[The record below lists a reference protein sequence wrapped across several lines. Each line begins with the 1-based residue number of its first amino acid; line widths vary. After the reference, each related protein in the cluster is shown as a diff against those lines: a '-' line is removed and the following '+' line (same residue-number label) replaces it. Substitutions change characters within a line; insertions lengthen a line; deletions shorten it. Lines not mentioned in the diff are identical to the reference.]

1 MNDFDNSPYVRTRT
15 LANAAVAVK
24 AIREGDFADLI
35 SSTLV
40 ALYGKERA
48 TNLIHETLKRIAS
61 VQLSVPVQSRTN
73 GDPT

>member
-24 AIREGDFADLI
+24 AIREEDFPDLV

-48 TNLIHETLKRIAS
+48 TNLIRETLNRIAS
-61 VQLSVPVQSRTN
+61 VQLSVPVQSRTS

>member
-1 MNDFDNSPYVRTRT
+1 MNAFDSSPYVRTRT

-24 AIREGDFADLI
+24 AIREEDFADLI

-48 TNLIHETLKRIAS
+48 TNLIRETLQRIAS

>member
-1 MNDFDNSPYVRTRT
+1 MSDFDNSPFVRTRT
-15 LANAAVAVK
+15 LANAAIAVK
-24 AIREGDFADLI
+24 AIREEDFADLI

-48 TNLIHETLKRIAS
+48 TNLIHQTLQRIAS